1 MAIESQRT
9 IYPGQG
15 VRVTVNI
22 TDATNASAL
31 TDPTTLIATLQA
43 PGDDVGVD
51 YTYGTEDELG
61 RSSTCV
67 FYFDFTPD
75 APGVWRYAFFA
86 SGNIAAV
93 HQGTVKV
100 LAPLVTRP

>member
-43 PGDDVGVD
+43 PGDDVGV
-51 YTYGTEDELG
+51 GFRHVHGRFSPVPRRRAGRFLVPVLG
-61 RSSTCV
+61 Q
-67 FYFDFTPD
+67 Y
-75 APGVWRYAFFA
+75 
-86 SGNIAAV
+86 
-93 HQGTVKV
+93 
-100 LAPLVTRP
+100 